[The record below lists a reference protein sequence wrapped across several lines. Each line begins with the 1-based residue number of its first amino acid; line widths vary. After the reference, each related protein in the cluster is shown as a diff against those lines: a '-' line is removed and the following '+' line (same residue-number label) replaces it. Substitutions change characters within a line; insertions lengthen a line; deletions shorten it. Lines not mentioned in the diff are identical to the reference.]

1 MSVQVWFA
9 PDEITVRPGES
20 ASLALSVENV
30 GASTESF
37 AVIPAGLAAAWTTVT
52 RTNVTLFGGSRDVVE
67 VVVRP
72 PAIHTT
78 SAGPTTIAVRVI
90 PQLDP
95 DETVVAETLIT
106 VDAFD
111 DRRITVLQPLQRV
124 RRRARYEFL
133 VENHGN
139 NLANCRL
146 HLVDPAGRVDGQFD
160 PPAVGVAPGAS
171 SLVQLRARATRG
183 GFRPSDRQL
192 DFEIEATEPE
202 HTAARGRA
210 TLVQTPTIP
219 SRALARLAGAALVA
233 GAAVLAWFGVV
244 RPELRNAADRAVDD
258 RIAELAEAGQ
268 LPTGTVPDS
277 PVSPVTTPPTGTGA
291 PASTVPSQIVV
302 GPAPVTY
309 ADYRID
315 VDAPIDQER
324 RGSTVVPAGVEFNLT
339 DVVLQN
345 PHGDLGLATLLRD
358 DAVLYEWDL
367 GQMNSANEF
376 QPRISPLSF
385 QPGENLVLR
394 VDCEASGRTDG
405 TGCEVSVLLTGTLI
419 PLDD

>member
-1 MSVQVWFA
+1 
-9 PDEITVRPGES
+9 
-20 ASLALSVENV
+20 
-30 GASTESF
+30 
-37 AVIPAGLAAAWTTVT
+37 
-52 RTNVTLFGGSRDVVE
+52 
-67 VVVRP
+67 
-72 PAIHTT
+72 
-78 SAGPTTIAVRVI
+78 VI

-95 DETVVAETLIT
+95 DETVVAETLVTIG
-106 VDAFD
+106 AFD

-183 GFRPSDRQL
+183 GFRPGDRQL
-192 DFEIEATEPE
+192 DFEIEATEPD
-202 HTAARGRA
+202 HGAARGRA

-219 SRALARLAGAALVA
+219 VRALARLAAIAAVVGAAA
-233 GAAVLAWFGVV
+233 LAWFGVV
-244 RPELRNAADRAVDD
+244 RPELRQAADRAVDD
-258 RIAELAEAGQ
+258 RIAELTEAGQ
-268 LPTGTVPDS
+268 LPNGTVA
-277 PVSPVTTPPTGTGA
+277 PVPVTTPPPGTGA

-315 VDAPIDQER
+315 VDAAIDQER
-324 RGSTVVPAGVEFNLT
+324 RGSTVVPPGVEFQLT

-358 DAVLYEWDL
+358 DEVLYEWDL

-385 QPGENLVLR
+385 QPGENLVLL

-405 TGCEVSVLLTGTLI
+405 AGCEISVLLTGSLI
-419 PLDD
+419 PLDP

>member
-30 GASTESF
+30 GAGTESF

-52 RTNVTLFGGSRDVVE
+52 RTSLTLFGGSRDVVE

-78 SAGPTTIAVRVI
+78 TAGPTTISVRVI

-95 DETVVAETLIT
+95 DDTVVAETLVEIG
-106 VDAFD
+106 AFD

-160 PPAVGVAPGAS
+160 PPAVGVAPGSS
-171 SLVQLRARATRG
+171 SLVHLRARASRG
-183 GFRPSDRQL
+183 GFRPSERQL
-192 DFEIEATEPE
+192 DFEIEATEPD
-202 HTAARGRA
+202 HAIARGRA
-210 TLVQTPTIP
+210 TLIQTPTVP
-219 SRALARLAGAALVA
+219 GRLLARLAGVA
-233 GAAVLAWFGVV
+233 VVVGAVVLAWFGVV
-244 RPELRNAADRAVDD
+244 RPELRDAAERAVDD
-258 RIAELAEAGQ
+258 RVAELAAAGE
-268 LPTGTVPDS
+268 LSGGAAGS
-277 PVSPVTTPPTGTGA
+277 APVTTPTGSNTPDTTA
-291 PASTVPSQIVV
+291 PASIVV

-309 ADYRID
+309 TYRRID
-315 VDAPIDQER
+315 VDAPNDAR
-324 RGSTVVPAGVEFNLT
+324 RRSSTLVPVGAEFHLT

-345 PHGDLGLATLLRD
+345 PHGDLGLATLSLD
-358 DAVLYEWDL
+358 DEVLYEWDL
-367 GQMNSANEF
+367 GQMSTANEF
-376 QPRISPLSF
+376 QPRISPLPF
-385 QPGENLVLR
+385 QPGDSIVLS
-394 VDCEASGRTDG
+394 VDCEASGRTNG
-405 TGCEVSVLLTGTLI
+405 SGCEISVLLTGALI
-419 PLDD
+419 PTDG